1 MTTEDILRHL
11 LAIAI
16 ETGVDDDRFY
26 NVSCNVSFLIEI
38 TPRIEPTI
46 VRICEICG
54 GSTESSS
61 NHICKSCAMQIRKLL
76 RENREVKSE

>member
-1 MTTEDILRHL
+1 MNIHDKAVQKMIEDSSRI
-11 LAIAI
+11 
-16 ETGVDDDRFY
+16 
-26 NVSCNVSFLIEI
+26 IEI

-54 GSTESSS
+54 GSTRESSS

>member
-1 MTTEDILRHL
+1 MNIHDKAVQKMIEDSSRI
-11 LAIAI
+11 
-16 ETGVDDDRFY
+16 
-26 NVSCNVSFLIEI
+26 IEI

-54 GSTESSS
+54 GSTESIS

-76 RENREVKSE
+76 RENREVRDVR